1 MISTSRWPAWCTLPF
16 SQRKVALS
24 ETIHSLLG
32 TLFFYPLP
40 PMKTFH
46 FVQLLRAPFYLLDKM
61 RFTQL
66 LIKANSIFKFTLL
79 IFFFLNRSGG
89 SNKIQNKLLATL
101 EDNDEHRCVTLKL
114 FGFKVFLTISEGPWR
129 SSSWFWAPLFT
140 LRPWFNWLSSHFYI
154 GSLWYFRLQFSLI
167 SRNLQFLFLSQDPRG
182 IYEWQFTAPHVCGAQ
197 STVSIYWSSLVHS
210 FPQSKFLRWELLLTE
225 FSRPGHSNSSQLLLT

>member
-79 IFFFLNRSGG
+79 IFFFFKQVWWQQQDPKQTSGDIRG
-89 SNKIQNKLLATL
+89 QWWAQVCYSQTL
-101 EDNDEHRCVTLKL
+101 WVQGLSYHFWGAMAK
-114 FGFKVFLTISEGPWR
+114 FFLV
-129 SSSWFWAPLFT
+129 
-140 LRPWFNWLSSHFYI
+140 LSST
-154 GSLWYFRLQFSLI
+154 LYF
-167 SRNLQFLFLSQDPRG
+167 
-182 IYEWQFTAPHVCGAQ
+182 E
-197 STVSIYWSSLVHS
+197 TVI
-210 FPQSKFLRWELLLTE
+210 
-225 FSRPGHSNSSQLLLT
+225 